1 MSLFIASLNS
11 GSNGNCYYV
20 GNGREAILVD
30 AGISC
35 RETERRMARLGLP
48 MSTVKAIFV
57 SHEHTDHIAGLPV
70 LARKYKLPV
79 YLTQAMIPHSGLDA
93 AVHHIE
99 LFRSDDL
106 VEIGDLQVKCFSK
119 LHDAC
124 DPHSFT
130 VSGGEITVGVFTD
143 LGRCCNNLVAHFR
156 QCHAAFL
163 EANYDVEMLNSGR
176 YPYFLKKRIS
186 GGHGHLSNDEALNLF
201 LTHKPAFMSHLLLAH
216 LSKDNNCPELVQKLF
231 GSRAGAT
238 RVAVASRYH
247 ESEVHH
253 ITGEMPLADASF
265 EAPVAVQMS
274 LF

>member
-1 MSLFIASLNS
+1 MSLLIASLNS

-20 GNGREAILVD
+20 GNGHEAVLVD

-48 MSTVKAIFV
+48 MSTVRAIFI

-79 YLTQAMIPHSGLDA
+79 HITPAMVPHSGLDA
-93 AVHHIE
+93 SVHHIVH
-99 LFRSDDL
+99 FCTDDVVQVGGL
-106 VEIGDLQVKCFSK
+106 RVKCFSK

-130 VSGGEITVGVFTD
+130 VSGGGITVGVFTD
-143 LGRCCNNLVAHFR
+143 LGRCCDNLVAHFR

-163 EANYDVEMLNSGR
+163 EANYDVEMLNNGR
-176 YPYFLKKRIS
+176 YPYFLKKRIT
-186 GGHGHLSNDEALNLF
+186 GGKGHLSNDESLNLF
-201 LTHKPAFMSHLLLAH
+201 LSHKPAFMSHLLLSH
-216 LSKDNNCPELVQKLF
+216 LSKDNNCPDLVQKLF
-231 GSRAGAT
+231 SSRAGAT
-238 RVAVASRYH
+238 RVAVASRYR
-247 ESEVHH
+247 ESEVYH
-253 ITGEMPLADASF
+253 ITGEMPVAELLQ